1 MQVDIKWLGN
11 VQFSGT
17 SGSGHDVLMDGPA
30 ESGGENRGSRPME
43 LMLMGLGGCTAFDV
57 VDILRKGRQQIDDVQ
72 VTLRAQRADDVPAV
86 FEAIQIHFIIVGTS
100 INPIKVERAIEL
112 TAEKYCSASIM
123 LERAGVAISHS
134 FEIRS

>member
-1 MQVDIKWLGN
+1 VQVDIKWLGN